1 MRFGT
6 TLEQSIYAPWR
17 EHYIDY
23 DKLKSLLREDVDPDS
38 EAAQRPWTED
48 DELAFSHEL
57 VNVQLEKVHN
67 FQRQKYEE
75 LEERTAQCEER
86 LNSLVHEA
94 QPEGDPTILML
105 AQEEDPEVKRQRE
118 EAMNECLK
126 ELDGITSDIEE
137 LERYAR
143 VNFTGFLKAAKKHD
157 RKERGLSKGAGKGKA
172 KERQDPKVRPILQV
186 RLAQLEFNKENY
198 SPLLYRYVASLLVPG

>member
-17 EHYIDY
+17 DRYIDY
-23 DKLKSLLREDVDPDS
+23 NKLKSLLREDVDPDFA
-38 EAAQRPWTED
+38 AAQRPWTED
-48 DELAFSHEL
+48 DEFSFVHEL
-57 VNVQLEKVHN
+57 INVQLEKVHS
-67 FQRQKYEE
+67 FQREKYDE
-75 LEERTAQCEER
+75 LQERTAKCEER
-86 LNSLVHEA
+86 LNGLVQEA
-94 QPEGDPTILML
+94 QPEADETDLLL
-105 AQEEDPEVKRQRE
+105 AKEEDPEVKRQRE
-118 EAMNECLK
+118 EAMNECLA
-126 ELDGITSDIEE
+126 ELDGITSDVEE

-157 RKERGLSKGAGKGKA
+157 RRERGLSRAGGKGKA

-198 SPLLYRYVASLLVPG
+198 SPLLYR